1 MGGQFGSLTDLVVN
15 EMISEFQAQL
25 ESLFPRLGTHMHI
38 AVGGFAELRKD
49 GLDSIPEQ
57 VLCMSVSGG
66 SFDFRVDAQAH
77 VRVVASDAPYPTVA
91 NMVQVAGAVKR
102 SRDRLLG
109 KSTARR
115 RWRNDGILV
124 KTWR

>member
-1 MGGQFGSLTDLVVN
+1 MN